1 MSDSPERSRG
11 LAQELAD
18 LRQTVHELQSIQSRL
33 VLNFLDLRE
42 TVAALKGRAVSLPE
56 QLSPTLRG
64 QCVIT
69 PFPREVRHA

>member
-11 LAQELAD
+11 LTQELAD
-18 LRQTVHELQSIQSRL
+18 LRQTLHELQAIQSRL
-33 VLNFLDLRE
+33 VLNFFELRE
-42 TVAALKGRAVSLPE
+42 TVASLKGQAVP
-56 QLSPTLRG
+56 LSEPLSSTLRG